1 MVKICVRFQSPTA
14 ALELAR
20 FRNTVE
26 KESVSSVAE
35 CQVSSD
41 IYVGSDTFELHIS
54 ITHCTTRTT
63 R

>member
-26 KESVSSVAE
+26 KESVFN
-35 CQVSSD
+35 
-41 IYVGSDTFELHIS
+41 YTLHNSHNSLTI
-54 ITHCTTRTT
+54 RGLE
-63 R
+63 